1 MHNKDR
7 QFLNRKHT
15 AWQQEGK
22 MYNPLLDVVLPAS
35 GDLSRDS
42 LLLSGAGEL
51 IPEGDDSAET
61 KLPLVKGSLG
71 ARHCPKPLSQ
81 MLHLVPLYR

>member
-7 QFLNRKHT
+7 QFLNRKYT

-22 MYNPLLDVVLPAS
+22 MHNPLLDIMLPAS

-51 IPEGDDSAET
+51 FPEGDDRVET
-61 KLPLVKGSLG
+61 KATTSQRLPGCQG
-71 ARHCPKPLSQ
+71 LS
-81 MLHLVPLYR
+81 

>member
-22 MYNPLLDVVLPAS
+22 MYNLLLNIVLPAS
-35 GDLSRDS
+35 ADLSRDS
-42 LLLSGAGEL
+42 PLLSGAGEL
-51 IPEGDDSAET
+51 FPEGDDHSET
-61 KLPLVKGSLG
+61 KTAASQRLPVCQ
-71 ARHCPKPLSQ
+71 ALS
-81 MLHLVPLYR
+81 

>member
-15 AWQQEGK
+15 AWQREGN
-22 MYNPLLDVVLPAS
+22 MYNPLLNIALPAS
-35 GDLSRDS
+35 CDLSCDF

-51 IPEGDDSAET
+51 FPEGDDHSET
-61 KLPLVKGSLG
+61 KTATSQRLPGCQ
-71 ARHCPKPLSQ
+71 ALS
-81 MLHLVPLYR
+81 